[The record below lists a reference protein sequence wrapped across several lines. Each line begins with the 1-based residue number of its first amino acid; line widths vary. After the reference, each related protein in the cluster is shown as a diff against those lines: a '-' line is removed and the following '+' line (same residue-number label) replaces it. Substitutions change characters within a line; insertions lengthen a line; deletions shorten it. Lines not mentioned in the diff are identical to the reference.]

1 VAVTAC
7 FLGAASDV
15 LSIVSTATG
24 SAVGAALAVIVVIAA
39 SAVGGAA
46 STTATATDDDN
57 NINNVEG
64 KGEGRA
70 RRRVAALW
78 TSAGNGGTVSGI
90 TAGIAADVADVI
102 ETEAT
107 TGWRRHFHGWSEFT

>member
-1 VAVTAC
+1 MAVAAC

-24 SAVGAALAVIVVIAA
+24 SAVGAALAVVVVIAA

-57 NINNVEG
+57 NNNIEG

-78 TSAGNGGTVSGI
+78 TSAGNRGTVSGVA
-90 TAGIAADVADVI
+90 TGIAADVADVI

-107 TGWRRHFHGWSEFT
+107 TGWRRHFYGWSRFA